1 MREFCGK
8 TIDSLMTNRYL
19 RSVQFSSVQ
28 FSEGIIP
35 SFYKFSTETEGH
47 RPMQEYFCVGAVPFC
62 VWINKQ
68 EKKK

>member
-1 MREFCGK
+1 MREICGK

-19 RSVQFSSVQ
+19 RSVQ

-47 RPMQEYFCVGAVPFC
+47 RPMQEHFCVGAVPFC